1 MQVCSTEEPD
11 VQSLRQS
18 RDQLARLADSLPHSI
33 VYQITHDSSGNRRF
47 LYLSA
52 NAERIV
58 GVTPEQ
64 AKTDPLACYRQ
75 ILEPYQPLVLEA
87 EVASAMNQSLFDVEV
102 PIRTAN
108 GALKW
113 LHICSMPSVQEDG
126 QMVWNGIAT
135 DVTDRK
141 RAEEALERARHQE
154 LQRHRAELAHV
165 ARLSLMG
172 EMTAGLVHELN
183 QPLHA
188 VKSYARGSALRLLK
202 LPQADEE
209 LLAALQQI
217 GDEADRAAEIIRRVR
232 RFVQK
237 RELHSS
243 ELFVNRVV
251 ENVILLS
258 KAEIDE
264 RRAIVALELGE
275 NLPAIVADPIQIEQV
290 VMNLVRNGLE
300 AMMDAPKDQRR
311 LTIKTMLDGNDAVE
325 VEVSDQG
332 NGIDPDHMERVFEPF
347 YTTKP
352 EGMGMGL
359 AISRS
364 IIEAYR
370 GRLWVSANP
379 IRGCTFHFSLP
390 VVTMP

>member
-1 MQVCSTEEPD
+1 LTFCKEHADFFEPILD
-11 VQSLRQS
+11 RW
-18 RDQLARLADSLPHSI
+18 LA
-33 VYQITHDSSGNRRF
+33 
-47 LYLSA
+47 
-52 NAERIV
+52 
-58 GVTPEQ
+58 
-64 AKTDPLACYRQ
+64 
-75 ILEPYQPLVLEA
+75 
-87 EVASAMNQSLFDVEV
+87 ASAS
-102 PIRTAN
+102 PIVDEAGCLLRLVHVVRDITDYKHA
-108 GALKW
+108 
-113 LHICSMPSVQEDG
+113 QE
-126 QMVWNGIAT
+126 T
-135 DVTDRK
+135 L
-141 RAEEALERARHQE
+141 AEAHHQE
-154 LQRHRAELAHV
+154 LQRHRTELAHV

-209 LLAALQQI
+209 LLASLQQI
-217 GDEADRAAEIIRRVR
+217 GEEADRAAEIIRRVR

-243 ELFVNRVV
+243 ELFVNRLV
-251 ENVILLS
+251 EDVILLC

-264 RRAIVALELGE
+264 RRATVALELGE
-275 NLPAIVADPIQIEQV
+275 NLPAVVADPIQIEQV

-300 AMMDAPKDQRR
+300 AMTDTPDDDRR
-311 LTIKTMLDGNDAVE
+311 LTIKTMRYGNDAVE

-332 NGIDPDHMERVFEPF
+332 RGIDPDHPERVFEPF

-364 IIEAYR
+364 IIQAYQ
-370 GRLWVSANP
+370 GRLWVSLNQ
-379 IRGCTFHFSLP
+379 IRGCTFHFTLP